1 MERSHPHMLRTIPM
15 QLRTAR
21 STLGLLGLSI
31 IGAIVVGATIT
42 GEVDAYLGSRFSL
55 VLLGTLLVTIFIV
68 IFADLPPAA
77 ILIAWAPLAAALW
90 AFVRVPRDPPV
101 LTFDRLWIGG
111 MLAYLIFRPRSLERS
126 RESRLLMLALLCLLA
141 SYGIRVFAG
150 GASITT
156 PAAANWF
163 DAIVL
168 PAILFVTVSRFCD
181 TSARAQGITGSLAVA
196 GGVLGGIGIA
206 ERVLSFNLS
215 SLNGVAARLDL
226 SLHEIRVSGPY
237 QVPEPYALSLVI
249 CLAATLYWVQTRR
262 PRPYAW
268 GVLLVALE
276 VAGIALTLFR
286 AAWLAGLIVVIA
298 SIGLRPQRFGRAL
311 LTLGAVLVLVA
322 AANTSLEQNQTYTAR
337 IKERNN
343 IYGRLATYQQG
354 FEIFRD
360 APLFGVGVDNYTV
373 ASQDRAPVYV
383 NNVQSIDFP
392 HNSYVAVLAEQGL
405 TGFVPLLLLTFAVWR
420 LIRGLRR
427 RAASEDVRVLVGVL
441 SGAAI
446 GYLLMSLT
454 LTMLPYSPSNLFFA
468 ALLGVA
474 AGRLDSLRT
483 VRPRAE
489 ELSPDE

>member
-1 MERSHPHMLRTIPM
+1 M

-31 IGAIVVGATIT
+31 MGALVVSVTIT
-42 GEVDAYLGSRFSL
+42 GEADAYLGSRFSL
-55 VLLGTLLVTIFIV
+55 VLLGAVLMTIFIV
-68 IFADLPPAA
+68 IFAGIPPAA

-90 AFVRVPRDPPV
+90 AVVRVPRDPPV

-111 MLAYLIFRPRSLERS
+111 MLAYLILRPRRFERS
-126 RESRLLMLALLCLLA
+126 RESRLLMLALLWLLV

-150 GASITT
+150 GTSVAT
-156 PAAANWF
+156 PTAANWF

-168 PAILFVTVSRFCD
+168 PAILFAAVSRFCV
-181 TSARAQGITGSLAVA
+181 TSARAQGITGSLALA

-206 ERVLSFNLS
+206 ERVLSVDLS
-215 SLNGVAARLDL
+215 SLNGVAARFDS
-226 SLHEIRVSGPY
+226 SLREIRVSGPY

-262 PRPYAW
+262 PRPFAW
-268 GVLLVALE
+268 GVLLLSLE

-298 SIGLRPQRFGRAL
+298 SIGFRPQRFGRAL
-311 LTLGAVLVLVA
+311 LTFGAVLVLVA

-337 IKERNN
+337 LKERDN

-360 APLFGVGVDNYTV
+360 SPLFGVGVDNYTV
-373 ASQDRAPVYV
+373 ASQERAPVFV

-405 TGFVPLLLLTFAVWR
+405 VGFVPLLLLTFAVWR
-420 LIRGLRR
+420 LIRGLGR

-441 SGAAI
+441 SGAAL

-454 LTMLPYSPSNLFFA
+454 LQMLPYSPSNLFFA

-474 AGRLDSLRT
+474 AGRLDSQTT
-483 VRPRAE
+483 VQPQVE
-489 ELSPDE
+489 ERSPSD